1 MLSINDIKQ
10 NVLPTHIAVIMD
22 GNGRWAQK
30 QGKDRIYGHHQGVES
45 VRRTI
50 ESCVEIGIRYLTIY
64 AFSTENWK
72 RNPQEVN
79 ALMSLFVSACHN
91 EMDNLH
97 KNNVQ
102 VKAIGDIDMLSLDC
116 QLELQKLIDK
126 TKNNTALTFVIA
138 LSYGSRWEICRATQL
153 IAEKVKNNNLNI
165 CDIDENTFAEHL
177 QTTQLQIPD
186 PDLLI
191 RTSSE
196 YRLSN
201 YLLWQMAYTEL
212 YFTDVLWPDF
222 SRQELI
228 KAIYTFQHRIRR
240 FGKTNE
246 QITNNLK

>member
-10 NVLPTHIAVIMD
+10 NVLPTHIAIIMD

-30 QGKDRIYGHHQGVES
+30 QGKDRIFGHHQGVKA
-45 VRRTI
+45 VRKTI
-50 ESCVEIGIRYLTIY
+50 ESCIDIGIRYLTTY

-72 RNPQEVN
+72 RKPEEVN
-79 ALMSLFVSACHN
+79 ALMSIFISACHS
-91 EMDNLH
+91 EIDSLQ

-102 VKAIGDIDMLSLDC
+102 VKTIGNIEMLGVDC
-116 QLELQKLIDK
+116 RNELQNLIDK
-126 TKNNTALTFVIA
+126 TQHNTALTFVIA
-138 LSYGSRWEICRATQL
+138 ISYGSRWEISRAARL
-153 IAEKVKNNNLNI
+153 IADEVKNGNLKL
-165 CDIDENTFAEHL
+165 DEIDEDVFSKYL
-177 QTTQLQIPD
+177 QTNQFNIPD

-191 RTSSE
+191 RTSNE

-201 YLLWQMAYTEL
+201 YLLWQLAYTEL

-228 KAIYTFQHRIRR
+228 NAIYDFQHRTRR